1 MAMVRSMPPG
11 QQRQNA
17 LKEIGRSRFRM
28 DTLLRSASSSQ
39 SIAKDEPTAV
49 AKCNRL
55 TSCDDKTTG
64 SADFV
69 IDERLTGS
77 NTMQRFVVYRCP
89 NTGMNVQASFV
100 LKDGDEPE
108 DRSELYETANCS
120 ACGSVH
126 LVNRSTGKLL
136 REKIDKWFQPPKPQ

>member
-1 MAMVRSMPPG
+1 MIGKPTKATKGKPATEIMF
-11 QQRQNA
+11 A
-17 LKEIGRSRFRM
+17 LDHG
-28 DTLLRSASSSQ
+28 
-39 SIAKDEPTAV
+39 
-49 AKCNRL
+49 
-55 TSCDDKTTG
+55 G

-77 NTMQRFVVYRCP
+77 NTMQRFLVYRCP

-108 DRSELYETANCS
+108 DRSELYETANCP